1 MKIKHALPF
10 ILAALLVVLA
20 ACQSP
25 EATPE
30 PFPTGKF
37 KATSDP
43 GMGYEF
49 NADGTFGY
57 FFGGAEPVVTG
68 TYTISGDR
76 LSLVD
81 PEETDPLCQGE
92 VTYTWSFDG
101 TNLTFTPTAEDTCRP
116 RADSFATIYV
126 RAD

>member
-1 MKIKHALPF
+1 MKFKHALPF
-10 ILAALLVVLA
+10 ILTALLVVLA

-37 KATSDP
+37 AATSDP

-57 FFGGAEPVVTG
+57 FFGGTEPVVTG
-68 TYTISGDR
+68 TYTIAGNR
-76 LSLVD
+76 LTLVD
-81 PEETDPLCQGE
+81 PEEVDPLCQGE
-92 VTYTWSFDG
+92 TNYEWSFDG
-101 TNLTFTPTAEDTCRP
+101 TNLTFVPTAEDTCRP
-116 RADSFATIYV
+116 RADSFAVTYK
-126 RAD
+126 RSE

>member
-1 MKIKHALPF
+1 
-10 ILAALLVVLA
+10 
-20 ACQSP
+20 
-25 EATPE
+25 
-30 PFPTGKF
+30 
-37 KATSDP
+37 
-43 GMGYEF
+43 MGYEF

-57 FFGGAEPVVTG
+57 FFGGADPVVTG